1 VKDYTEAV
9 EQKEARYSA
18 RVIEESSNP
27 SNMSPMSE
35 PHAHGIIHGC
45 CGDTMEIYLR
55 LNGDR
60 IEEATFTTDGRES
73 AIACASVLTKAVPG
87 LSLGEAGKIRPE
99 DVIAALDGL
108 PKARIHCA
116 HLTVN
121 TLRQAIGNWHAGGSE
136 EPFGKLTATST
147 RGGRAGPSA
156 SSGQAPVVSDVSAW
170 DDVAARAG
178 DLVRQGYH

>member
-18 RVIEESSNP
+18 KIIAELSNP
-27 SNMSPMSE
+27 SNMGPMSE
-35 PHAHGIIHGC
+35 PDAHGIIHGC

-73 AIACASVLTKAVPG
+73 AIACASMLTKTVRG
-87 LSLGEAGKIRPE
+87 LSLEEADKIRPE

-108 PKARIHCA
+108 PEAKVHCA

-121 TLRQAIGNWHAGGSE
+121 TLRQAIDNWHAGGSK
-136 EPFGKLTATST
+136 EPFGKL
-147 RGGRAGPSA
+147 RAG
-156 SSGQAPVVSDVSAW
+156 SG
-170 DDVAARAG
+170 G
-178 DLVRQGYH
+178 